1 MRVSSFTL
9 PILMVPALLLGG
21 CSSQDTKE
29 IPSGGI
35 YLSTT
40 AGASFRQSV
49 HAPNAE
55 EKHIASFD
63 LGKIHRS
70 LKDPNTIVIAAGSKG
85 IVTSHDD
92 GITWQVIS
100 IPTMAAVLD
109 AIQLPSG
116 IFIATGVTPEAQGV
130 AARSLD
136 GGKSWENVFTIPLPD
151 KKPGLQIIKGPSA
164 APSSISVLEV
174 DPRHPEKIWAGT
186 NDGTILLAE
195 QSGKTWRKITEVA
208 NTTTAIT
215 SDRQGAGIIR
225 LIASPV
231 NNEVTIITKDK
242 RILTLKD
249 STTSE
254 IKVPESTSVPSSY
267 GLVLGSRKILNASL
281 ISGFP
286 DALLL
291 ASTDGVLVTRDKGKS
306 FLPLQLPIDASKTFN
321 TVTVAVSPKNTN
333 RILITIDDIIYR
345 SEDSGATWH
354 TTGLEASGLRITDIS
369 INPTNPARLIVVA
382 KRIES

>member
-9 PILMVPALLLGG
+9 PILMIPALLLGG

-35 YLSTT
+35 YLSTS

-49 HAPNAE
+49 HAPSAE
-55 EKHIASFD
+55 EKYIASFD

-70 LKDPNTIVIAAGSKG
+70 LQDTSNIVIAAGEHG

-92 GITWQVIS
+92 GATWQVIP

-109 AIQLPSG
+109 AMQLPSG
-116 IFIATGVTPEAQGV
+116 IFIATGVTPKAQGI
-130 AARSLD
+130 AARSID

-195 QSGKTWRKITEVA
+195 QSGKTWRKIAEVA
-208 NTTTAIT
+208 STTAAIT

-231 NNEVTIITKDK
+231 HEEITIITKDK
-242 RILTLKD
+242 RIFTLKG
-249 STTSE
+249 STMSE

-267 GLVLGSRKILNASL
+267 GLVLGSRKIVNAAL

-306 FLPLQLPIDASKTFN
+306 FLPLQLPIDASKMFN
-321 TVTVAVSPKNTN
+321 TVTVTVSPKNTN
-333 RILITIDDIIYR
+333 RILVTIDDVIYR
-345 SEDSGATWH
+345 SEDSGTTWH
-354 TTGLEASGLRITDIS
+354 TTDLGTTGLKITDIS
-369 INPTNPARLIVVA
+369 INPNNPSKVLVVA
-382 KRIES
+382 KPMES